1 MVRIFNLKDLKDVQ
15 EEIAEQLKQD
25 KISFRIN
32 GREEYIF
39 VTSDDYYINYI
50 KDNAENINRI
60 YLNFEGFKDR
70 YKDIDFKEL
79 QILEN
84 TDIDI
89 KIYYDRGFYEDS
101 IKDFNESKIKIHKI
115 IEEITHKDQ
124 TEEEKVITVIQ
135 WIVDNIAY
143 SEKYNVKEFDE
154 EAKKVLKNRLLIS
167 YILKNKETNCAGFAN
182 IFFAF
187 LELLDIEC
195 NKEKNKWHAWNSFKT
210 KDNSTNGKVYVDL
223 TSLVTRKKEEDKEK
237 KQKVEDK
244 DGNDEKKTIIDK
256 NNYYVKTEKINN
268 FGLYTG
274 NIYDTYEEK

>member
-1 MVRIFNLKDLKDVQ
+1 MVRIFNLKDLKDIQ

-39 VTSDDYYINYI
+39 VTGDDYYINYI
-50 KDNAENINRI
+50 KDNAKNINRI
-60 YLNFEGFKDR
+60 YLNFEGFEDR
-70 YKDIDFKEL
+70 YKGIDFKEL
-79 QILEN
+79 QLLEN

-89 KIYYDRGFYEDS
+89 KIYHDRGFYEDS
-101 IKDFNESKIKIHKI
+101 IKDFNESKKKIHKI
-115 IEEITHKDQ
+115 LKEIISKDR

-143 SEKYNVKEFDE
+143 SEKYNLKEFDE
-154 EAKKVLKNRLLIS
+154 EAKKILKNRLLIS
-167 YILKNKETNCAGFAN
+167 YILEKKETNCAGLAN

-187 LELLDIEC
+187 LEQLDIEC

-223 TSLVTRKKEEDKEK
+223 TNLVTKKKKDKNK

-244 DGNDEKKTIIDK
+244 DSDDEKKTVINK

>member
-1 MVRIFNLKDLKDVQ
+1 MVRIFNLKDLKDIQ

-39 VTSDDYYINYI
+39 VTGDDYYINYI
-50 KDNAENINRI
+50 KDNAKNINRI
-60 YLNFEGFKDR
+60 YLNFEGFEDR
-70 YKDIDFKEL
+70 YKGIDFKEL
-79 QILEN
+79 QLLEN

-89 KIYYDRGFYEDS
+89 KIYHDRGFYEDS
-101 IKDFNESKIKIHKI
+101 IKDFNESKKKIQKI
-115 IEEITHKDQ
+115 LKEIISKDQ

-143 SEKYNVKEFDE
+143 SEKYNLKEFDE
-154 EAKKVLKNRLLIS
+154 EAKKILKNRLLIS
-167 YILKNKETNCAGFAN
+167 YILEKKETNCAGLAN

-187 LELLDIEC
+187 LEQLDIEC
-195 NKEKNKWHAWNSFKT
+195 NKEKNKWHAWNSFET
-210 KDNSTNGKVYVDL
+210 KDNSTNGKIYVDL
-223 TSLVTRKKEEDKEK
+223 TNLVTKKKEDKNK

-244 DGNDEKKTIIDK
+244 DSDDEKRTVIDK